1 MKKCLFGI
9 LNIKALNTNPH
20 FLGHLLENDR
30 KCVNFHTR
38 KGVSAMARINIFN
51 QIYKFPQFLFIFLL
65 WRLLQR
71 IVANFECQFNYHQA
85 GELTE
90 PQVEFLSSSPR
101 RDSGDKERDRNP
113 RLARRLFPSSDSSS
127 QFEDDGWKATRE
139 DSHCSEPGT
148 NTESWEYKSTQEAP
162 IARLESLDELES
174 QVRGE
179 GGQTRG
185 REYPPPPLLPQERN
199 HLNNNTACIDCISCV
214 AVGKLHTVTNI
225 DSLTSGL
232 VIHCHQTQR

>member
-1 MKKCLFGI
+1 M
-9 LNIKALNTNPH
+9 
-20 FLGHLLENDR
+20 
-30 KCVNFHTR
+30 NFHTR
-38 KGVSAMARINIFN
+38 KGVSVSIFRSN
-51 QIYKFPQFLFIFLL
+51 LEISTLFIYFSTLTAFT
-65 WRLLQR
+65 LQR
-71 IVANFECQFNYHQA
+71 IVANFECQFNYLQA
-85 GELTE
+85 GEMTE

-179 GGQTRG
+179 GG
-185 REYPPPPLLPQERN
+185 LS
-199 HLNNNTACIDCISCV
+199 D
-214 AVGKLHTVTNI
+214 
-225 DSLTSGL
+225 
-232 VIHCHQTQR
+232 